1 MSNQFELF
9 TAEQD
14 EWIIEHYND
23 KPLTE
28 LLALFNE
35 KFGQNRSYAVLKQR
49 CRKTLHL
56 KHYTLGENYEW
67 LPEHD
72 EWLRANIDGYSRKEL
87 TDAFNKRFGKHKS
100 EASIKHRCNCDLGLK
115 FTDNRERYLNAKRV
129 DRQAVGTLIH
139 RKNGQWVVKIGTHQ
153 YKQAGRYYWEQKYG
167 EIPKGYQVVHLDHDI
182 GNNNISNLYCT
193 TGKVIREMS
202 KNSWWFD
209 NPLLTLTAL
218 KYCELHY
225 LVKDSKHGTVL

>member
-1 MSNQFELF
+1 MSNQFEPF

-14 EWIIEHYND
+14 EWIKAHYND

-28 LLALFNE
+28 LVVLFNE
-35 KFGQNRSYAVLKQR
+35 KFSQSRSYNVFKQR

-56 KHYTLGENYEW
+56 KHYTAGECWEW
-67 LPEHD
+67 LDEHD
-72 EWLRANIDGYSRKEL
+72 EWLRANIDRYSRKEL
-87 TDAFNKRFGKHKS
+87 TDAFNKRFDKHKS
-100 EASIKHRCNCDLGLK
+100 EDSIKIRCNKVLGIR
-115 FTDNRERYLNAKRV
+115 FSDNRERYLSAKRV
-129 DRQAVGTLIH
+129 VRQPIGTLIH
-139 RKNGQWVVKIGTHQ
+139 RKNGQWVVKVGTHQ
-153 YKQAGRYYWEQKYG
+153 YEQAGRYYWEQEHG

-182 GNNNISNLYCT
+182 SNNNIDNLYCT

-202 KNSWWFD
+202 KNSWWFN

-225 LVKDSKHGTVL
+225 LLKEQEHE